1 MTTKNAKRFPRI
13 SVNQIQEAMR
23 AAGSHWWDAD
33 TMRTFGTKVKSA
45 VYNGPGGAYFV
56 TSDFTGFD
64 RNARGYTI
72 RRYDADKQQIHSEG
86 DEIGT
91 IADLEEAR
99 AEAAR
104 LAFGGD
110 QSAILGVCKTTLTP
124 ATPRDDL
131 RAAMKRAGIECTE
144 GTARELMKLAQR
156 VQKAAEDHC
165 NKPNFDPSK
174 MYESARD
181 WLAKTFPGLD
191 AKIGGDPRGATFKLK
206 LPNGE
211 TNDFGREG
219 YVVPTS
225 NSLDD

>member
-33 TMRTFGTKVKSA
+33 TMRSFGTKVKSA

-64 RNARGYTI
+64 RDARGYTV

-86 DEIGT
+86 DGIAT
-91 IADLEEAR
+91 VADLEEAR

-110 QSAILGVCKTTLTP
+110 RSAILGVCETTLTP

-144 GTARELMKLAQR
+144 TDAIKLMSYARR
-156 VQKAAEDHC
+156 VQEACVAECNVANYSAEPIKNAAR
-165 NKPNFDPSK
+165 K
-174 MYESARD
+174 

-211 TNDFGREG
+211 ANDFGREG
-219 YVVPTS
+219 YIVPTS